1 MVQKLLNL
9 KQQILKLWAYPFGL
23 GNISE
28 NWSVDNVKKTGL
40 QVYVYGFSVD
50 YDAIAVSDILDIDK
64 YLIKKKKKC
73 IKNVSICEANICFS
87 NDVFWL

>member
-28 NWSVDNVKKTGL
+28 NWSVDNIKKTGL